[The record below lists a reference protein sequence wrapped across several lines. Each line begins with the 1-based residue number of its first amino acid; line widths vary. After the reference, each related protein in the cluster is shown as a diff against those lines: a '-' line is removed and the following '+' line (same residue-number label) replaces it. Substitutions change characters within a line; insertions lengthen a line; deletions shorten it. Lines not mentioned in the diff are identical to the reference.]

1 MRLGRRALMLGGGA
15 ALSTRPA
22 LADCPAALAK
32 VPLNT
37 ASGPCVVPVSLGG
50 HTVRMVLDTGA
61 ERTVLT
67 RSAVARFGL
76 PLDEFVGSTMR
87 GAGGRL
93 DEHRNAIVANL
104 SIGGVGLAV
113 QTPGGALSLPVV
125 AFELDDIAGLL
136 GGDMLRHTTLDFD
149 FAAGWLSVLPD
160 RTCAQSTAV
169 AVPLT
174 LLRRFLLLAPIELDG
189 HKLTALVDTGA
200 SISLIN
206 ARGLHRLG
214 LSTDR
219 TTHDP
224 EVFPKVLGGN
234 IPAHRHSF
242 GTLRIGGYEISAP
255 RLLVYPQPEPAFDL
269 VLGLDILARQK
280 IRLSYAEP
288 RLELG

>member
-1 MRLGRRALMLGGGA
+1 MLPRRHALMLGVGA
-15 ALSTRPA
+15 VLGAGPA
-22 LADCPAALAK
+22 AASCPDALAK

-37 ASGPCVVPVSLGG
+37 GSGPCVVPVSLAG

-67 RSAVARFGL
+67 RAAVARFGL
-76 PLDEFVGSTMR
+76 PLDDFVGSTMR
-87 GAGGRL
+87 GAGGRI
-93 DEHRNAIVANL
+93 DQHRNAIVPNL

-113 QTPGGALSLPVV
+113 QTPGAALSLPVV

-136 GGDMLRHTTLDFD
+136 GGDVLRHTTLDFD
-149 FAAGWLSVLPD
+149 FAGGWLSVLPD
-160 RTCAQSTAV
+160 HTCALSAAE

-174 LLRRFLLLAPIELDG
+174 LLRRFLLLAPVQLDG

-200 SISLIN
+200 SVSLIN
-206 ARGLHRLG
+206 ARGLYRLG
-214 LSTDR
+214 LAPAQTA
-219 TTHDP
+219 HDP
-224 EVFPKVLGGN
+224 QVSPKALGGS
-234 IPAHRHSF
+234 ISAQRHNF
-242 GTLRIGGYEISAP
+242 HTLRLGGREIASP
-255 RLLVYPQPEPAFDL
+255 SLLVYPQPEPAFDL